1 MALVTMAGVSAGT
14 STVSGTTDNASRFG
28 DIPSNIYIGSKQAVR
43 RNYADTGFE
52 AYQTDLQTI
61 VVRVRS
67 SDYAGGLTKGTVV
80 YIGGATGNRPYVLK
94 ADADLE
100 STSSKT
106 FGILAE
112 NIAANGDGLCAVEGV
127 LTGLDLRTSNGW
139 ADGDQLWLSQTAG
152 EFTKT
157 VPAEPA
163 HAVFIGTI
171 TRAHPELGTIVVQI
185 QNGYE
190 LNEIHGVLLDN
201 PPANGDVLTYETSSG
216 LWKNK
221 PASGGGG
228 IEVLSI
234 STTDTAVT
242 NATTDTH
249 SYTIGAGKLDTNGDT
264 IRATWA
270 GQTTFS
276 GADTLTIGLRF
287 ADTALG
293 GVVLD
298 STTAA
303 DWEVIATITRTSAT
317 AAKVRVVFNAGLNQS
332 EVSYTNQT
340 TGIDWTGTEA
350 IALRIVSSGATA
362 TGTTRMSTVEFLPAP

>member
-28 DIPSNIYIGSKQAVR
+28 DIPSNIYLGSKQAVR

-234 STTDTAVT
+234 STTDTTVT

>member
-1 MALVTMAGVSAGT
+1 MAGVSAGT

-28 DIPSNIYIGSKQAVR
+28 DIPSNIYLGSKQAVR

-201 PPANGDVLTYETSSG
+201 PPADGDVLTYETSSG

-340 TGIDWTGTEA
+340 TGIGWTGTEA